1 MQLGNIELNLSKM
14 KNVTTILCSI
24 AFLVAGWLLATE
36 ESEGSFEFNKHQTLS
51 AATMPQNNVVSMLP
65 LDVQLDLGKR
75 TQLTDTVEKQH
86 DTIYVDRPQVLVINK
101 KRSGNDPPKGVTDY
115 AWMFRNP
122 VNMST
127 DTVSNKVILA
137 REEKT
142 RECNVGTPDSTT
154 IQLIV
159 DGRVVYSKNDNHST
173 GELQ

>member
-51 AATMPQNNVVSMLP
+51 AATMPQSNVVSMLP

-75 TQLTDTVEKQH
+75 TQLTDTVGKQH

-101 KRSGNDPPKGVTDY
+101 KRSGNNPPKGVTDY
-115 AWMFRNP
+115 VWMFRNP

-127 DTVSNKVILA
+127 DTVNNKVILA

-142 RECNVGTPDSTT
+142 RECDVGTPDSTT

-173 GELQ
+173 GESQ

>member
-1 MQLGNIELNLSKM
+1 M
-14 KNVTTILCSI
+14 KHVTTVLCSI
-24 AFLVAGWLLATE
+24 AFLIAGWLLAIE
-36 ESEGSFEFNKHQTLS
+36 NKEGSFEFNKHQTLS
-51 AATMPQNNVVSMLP
+51 AATIPHSNVVSMLP

-75 TQLTDTVEKQH
+75 TQSTDSVEKQH
-86 DTIYVDRPQVLVINK
+86 DTVYVDRPQILVINK
-101 KRSGNDPPKGVTDY
+101 KHQGNDPPKGVTDY
-115 AWMFRNP
+115 AWMFHNP

-127 DTVSNKVILA
+127 GTVSNKKIPD

-142 RECNVGTPDSTT
+142 GERDVGTPDSTT

>member
-1 MQLGNIELNLSKM
+1 M

-24 AFLVAGWLLATE
+24 AFLIAGWLLATE

-51 AATMPQNNVVSMLP
+51 AATMPKRMVSMLP

-75 TQLTDTVEKQH
+75 TQVTDAVEKQH
-86 DTIYVDRPQVLVINK
+86 DTVYVDRPQILVINK
-101 KRSGNDPPKGVTDY
+101 KRSGKNPPKGVTDY

-122 VNMST
+122 VNMSM
-127 DTVSNKVILA
+127 DTVCNKVILA

-159 DGRVVYSKNDNHST
+159 DGRVVYSKNDNHSA
-173 GELQ
+173 GGSQ